1 MSYVSNVVRNQATT
15 EYGKFVEIQNDSR
28 FPPVSVV
35 RYEYADSTEA
45 FNWPL
50 STTPLSSV
58 DIYPKYA
65 VLTYDISEAQ
75 TNGSPFGDNSSTDAF
90 GRLRV
95 SQPKTLLDSKVFYDK
110 TSFYFD
116 EVLSGTA
123 TSTFSA
129 YDSCIVMKTA
139 AKNDFVISQ
148 TRQRF
153 NYQPGKSL
161 QYIFTGNFKPETNI
175 IKRVGAFQSLSAEP
189 FHPSDG
195 IWLEVNQYGPIFR
208 IEKTQGTPHTNYA
221 PQSAWNI
228 DKLDGTGASGFTL
241 DFNKNQ
247 IFAIDY
253 EWLSLGRVRF
263 GFYINGKLY
272 YAHQDNHLNE
282 LEAPYMTY
290 ANQPVRYEIRQTG
303 TGSGTMK
310 QICSTVITEGG
321 EEGVGRLVSKGLSAA
336 IGVGDDNYYLL
347 VASRLSPGKE
357 NIAASIKEIDIL
369 NTNNTNSIYKII
381 YNPTFSSNLI
391 WYNVNSSGLQVSYG
405 DGTIYASNLGYE
417 LATNYCSGNSKG
429 TSSQTEIPG
438 LLATLGCSIS
448 GTPDVI
454 AIVGRSFT
462 ATNANMVASIISV
475 VRG

>member
-1 MSYVSNVVRNQATT
+1 M
-15 EYGKFVEIQNDSR
+15 
-28 FPPVSVV
+28 
-35 RYEYADSTEA
+35 
-45 FNWPL
+45 
-50 STTPLSSV
+50 
-58 DIYPKYA
+58 
-65 VLTYDISEAQ
+65 
-75 TNGSPFGDNSSTDAF
+75 PFGDNSATDAF

-129 YDSCIVMKTA
+129 YDSCVVMKTA

-189 FHPSDG
+189 FNPIDG
-195 IWLEVNQYGPIFR
+195 IWMEVTSSGPTFR
-208 IEKTQGTPHTNYA
+208 IEKLQGTPHSQTA
-221 PQSAWNI
+221 PQSMWNI
-228 DKLDGTGASGFTL
+228 DKFDGTGASGITIDFT
-241 DFNKNQ
+241 KNQ

-263 GFYINGKLY
+263 GFYINGKLL
-272 YAHQDNHLNE
+272 YAHADSHLNQ
-282 LEAPYMTY
+282 LDAPYMTY

-321 EEGVGRLVSKGLSAA
+321 EENVGRLISQGLSAA
-336 IGVGDDNYYLL
+336 IAVSEDHYYLIL
-347 VASRLSPGKE
+347 ATRLKPGRE
-357 NIAASIKEIDIL
+357 NIAVNFKSLDIL
-369 NTNNTNSIYKII
+369 NLDSSRPLEYKIL
-381 YNPTFSSNLI
+381 YNPTYSTQLTWRDIGDSNVQFAFG
-391 WYNVNSSGLQVSYG
+391 N
-405 DGTIYASNLGYE
+405 GTIYASDLGYTLATDYAAAGAKGSQSATEIAGE
-417 LATNYCSGNSKG
+417 LAS
-429 TSSQTEIPG
+429 
-438 LLATLGCSIS
+438 LGCSIS
-448 GTPDVI
+448 GVLDTLGIFGRAVSSTSNSNQVI
-454 AIVGRSFT
+454 ASFS
-462 ATNANMVASIISV
+462 ALIK
-475 VRG
+475 G